1 MTTGWSY
8 ALEMPAV
15 LCDIDP
21 EDEAIV
27 PLYPFVFAPIALCSG
42 AKIDIVDFKKIVPEY
57 VNLKLK
63 N

>member
-1 MTTGWSY
+1 
-8 ALEMPAV
+8 MPAV